1 MEYKDYY
8 KILGVERG
16 AREAEIKRA
25 YRKLA
30 RKYHPDVSKEAD
42 AKSRFQEISE
52 AYHVLKDAKRRAA
65 YDQLG
70 SGWQHGQEFHTP
82 PGWEVHFGQGRAPFE
97 EWGGA
102 EASDFFRS
110 IFGGWPFG
118 GAREAAARRGAD
130 VDAVVRIDLEDSY
143 AGNTIRLTVPVHHLD
158 AHGNIQAKNSTFKVK
173 IPRGITEGQQIR
185 IAGHGAP
192 GPGTAP
198 PGDLYLT
205 VKFAEHPLYAV
216 RGRDVFLTL
225 PIAPWEAALGTTL
238 RVPTLGGQVELRIP
252 AEAQTGTRL
261 RLKGRGLPGPS
272 PGDQF
277 VTLKIVTPA
286 ASNDT
291 VKELYRK
298 LEQASRFNPRKTMG
312 A

>member
-8 KILGVERG
+8 KILDVDRG
-16 AREAEIKRA
+16 ASQAEIKRA

-42 AKSRFQEISE
+42 AKSRFQDVAE

-70 SGWQHGQEFHTP
+70 TGWQHGQEFHAP
-82 PGWEVHFGQGRAPFE
+82 PGWEVHFSEGGAPFE
-97 EWGGA
+97 EWGGG

-118 GAREAAARRGAD
+118 GARERAPRRGAD
-130 VDAVVRIDLEDSY
+130 VDAVVRIGIEDSY
-143 AGNTIRLTVPVHHLD
+143 AGNAIQVSVPVHHVD
-158 AHGNIQAKNSTFKVK
+158 AQGHVRSKTSTLKVK
-173 IPRGITEGQQIR
+173 IPRGITEGQQVR
-185 IAGHGAP
+185 IPGHGAP
-192 GPGTAP
+192 GPGDAP
-198 PGDLYLT
+198 AGDLYLT
-205 VKFAEHPLYAV
+205 VKFADHPLYAV

-225 PIAPWEAALGTTL
+225 PIAPWEAALGTTV
-238 RVPTLGGQVELRIP
+238 RVPTLGGQVELKIP
-252 AEAQTGTRL
+252 ANAQTGSRL
-261 RLKGRGLPGPS
+261 RLKGRGLPGATS
-272 PGDQF
+272 GDQF

-286 ASNDT
+286 ANNDT

-298 LEQASRFNPRKTMG
+298 LEQASGFNPRQHMG
-312 A
+312 T